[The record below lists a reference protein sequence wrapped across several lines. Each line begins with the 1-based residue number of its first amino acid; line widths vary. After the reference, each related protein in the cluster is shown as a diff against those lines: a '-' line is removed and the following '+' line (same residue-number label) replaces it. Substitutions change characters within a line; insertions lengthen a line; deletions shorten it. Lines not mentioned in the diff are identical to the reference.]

1 MCILL
6 TELLLPRLGKGRV
19 PDSLLGEDCL
29 SFCGQATGWARL
41 FSAVVLGGERSMKA
55 PGQLTMGAV
64 TGQSHCCGAAASQD
78 ETIQERLPKL
88 LNQLLEKQMDGAQHI
103 PPACPQL

>member
-1 MCILL
+1 
-6 TELLLPRLGKGRV
+6 
-19 PDSLLGEDCL
+19 
-29 SFCGQATGWARL
+29 
-41 FSAVVLGGERSMKA
+41 MKA

-78 ETIQERLPKL
+78 ETTQERLPKL